1 MRRVI
6 AIVACA
12 LALGSCRK
20 SETPP
25 AKPRRVVTTVIP
37 EDARDEK
44 KRVFVKPVPDIL
56 DKSALGTKL
65 AADGTVAAEES
76 VFMQGQPIALTIWL
90 KQSPPGLA
98 TAVTW
103 FGAGN
108 KKLAHEQRSMNGATV
123 ATFVLRQKLPQGT
136 YRVEGY
142 WGGNLV
148 ADRPFVVVATG
159 KKK

>member
-1 MRRVI
+1 MRRAI
-6 AIVACA
+6 AILACA
-12 LALGSCRK
+12 LAFGSCRK
-20 SETPP
+20 NEPEA

-37 EDARDEK
+37 EDARSEK
-44 KRVFVKPVPDIL
+44 KRVFVKPAPDIL
-56 DKSALGTKL
+56 DRSALGTRL

-76 VFMQGQPIALTIWL
+76 VFNQGQPIALTIWL

-98 TAVTW
+98 TGATW
-103 FGAGN
+103 LGPHD
-108 KKLAHEQRSMNGATV
+108 KKILHEQRPMNCAKV
-123 ATFVLRQKLPQGT
+123 ATFVLRQKLPPGP

-148 ADRPFVVVATG
+148 ADKPFVVIGG